1 MTLNSPTFYAFKT
14 MNSSWWA
21 KKVASSFYHKSQ
33 GNPGV
38 CCETAQEEWKAEFT
52 MQEMVAFSL
61 GLMDGLS
68 SAKTTRSLLLGHT
81 KMVNRETVKPVK

>member
-1 MTLNSPTFYAFKT
+1 

-38 CCETAQEEWKAEFT
+38 YCKTAQEEWKAEFT

-68 SAKTTRSLLLGHT
+68 SAKTTRSSLRTHKNGQQ
-81 KMVNRETVKPVK
+81 RDS